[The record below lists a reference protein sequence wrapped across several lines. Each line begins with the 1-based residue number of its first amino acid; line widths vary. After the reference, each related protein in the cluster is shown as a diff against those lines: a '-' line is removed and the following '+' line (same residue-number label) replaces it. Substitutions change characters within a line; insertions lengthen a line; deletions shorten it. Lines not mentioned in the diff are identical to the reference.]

1 MIKKMMDLISSNYYS
16 FSQLL
21 LELKEFG
28 VKRKDLINY
37 LRKIEK
43 ICKIKCYKFIFIPS
57 TCKKCG
63 FKAKDFKPISKCPR
77 CKSEYLE
84 EPKFFIRINYGDKED

>member
-1 MIKKMMDLISSNYYS
+1 MIKRIIDLISYKYYS
-16 FSQLL
+16 FSELL

-28 VKRKDLINY
+28 IKRKDLINY
-37 LRKIEK
+37 LKKIEK
-43 ICKIKCYKFIFIPS
+43 ICKIKGYKFIFIPS

-63 FKAKDFKPISKCPR
+63 FIAKDFKPISKCPK

-84 EPKFFIRINYGDKED
+84 EPKFFIKINYGNKED